1 MKGQTYRQTIRNHL
15 ATAYLLTEEKIDT
28 VLPAFLDTLL
38 THMQRLEKNLEEDDL
53 EELAKSGHVLK
64 GALLN
69 LGLHGLAEMAHAI
82 EQCCG
87 TPATVSELPRQVAAL
102 KAEIASF
109 TRQVPRT
116 PR

>member
-38 THMQRLEKNLEEDDL
+38 THMRRLEKNLEENDL
-53 EELAKSGHVLK
+53 ELLAESGHVLK

-69 LGLHGLAEMAHAI
+69 LGLHELAEMAHAI
-82 EQCCG
+82 ERCC
-87 TPATVSELPRQVAAL
+87 TAPAAVAELESQVARL

-109 TRQVPRT
+109 TRQVPR
-116 PR
+116 

>member
-1 MKGQTYRQTIRNHL
+1 MKGQTYRQTIRDHL
-15 ATAYLLTEEKIDT
+15 ATAYLLTEEKIDA

-53 EELAKSGHVLK
+53 ELLARSGHVLK

-69 LGLHGLAEMAHAI
+69 LGLHELAEMAHAI
-82 EQCCG
+82 ERCCAI
-87 TPATVSELPRQVAAL
+87 PATAELELQVARL

-109 TRQVPRT
+109 TRQT